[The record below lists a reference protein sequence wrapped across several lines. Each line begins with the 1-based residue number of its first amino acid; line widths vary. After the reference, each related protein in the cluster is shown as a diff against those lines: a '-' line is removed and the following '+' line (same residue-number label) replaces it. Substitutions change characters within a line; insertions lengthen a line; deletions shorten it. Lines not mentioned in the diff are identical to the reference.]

1 MSSPSSVQAGLA
13 GNTVWIRVSGR
24 GSFQNSAGLKNFA
37 DAMLRR
43 GHHEFVV
50 DLHDCELMDST
61 FMGTLVGIALKVGD
75 KGSLTVIRANPRN
88 RDVLANLG
96 LDRILRVEDQAPVAH
111 PAPADTSAIPAAA
124 TGRDTIV
131 QAHRNLAAINPENA
145 IRFKDVL
152 EFLTSEQDQ
161 PQGSP

>member
-1 MSSPSSVQAGLA
+1 MSTPSPVQAGLA
-13 GNTVWIRVSGR
+13 GDTVWIRINGR

-37 DAMLRR
+37 DEMLRR

-61 FMGTLVGIALKVGD
+61 FMGTLVGIALKVGE

-88 RDVLANLG
+88 LNVLANLG
-96 LDRILRVEDQAPVAH
+96 LDRILRVADQVPAAK
-111 PAPADTSAIPAAA
+111 APADTIAVPAAA
-124 TGRDTIV
+124 IGRDTIV
-131 QAHRNLAAINPENA
+131 QAHRNLAEINPENA

-152 EFLTSEQDQ
+152 EFLTAEQNN
-161 PQGSP
+161 PQASP